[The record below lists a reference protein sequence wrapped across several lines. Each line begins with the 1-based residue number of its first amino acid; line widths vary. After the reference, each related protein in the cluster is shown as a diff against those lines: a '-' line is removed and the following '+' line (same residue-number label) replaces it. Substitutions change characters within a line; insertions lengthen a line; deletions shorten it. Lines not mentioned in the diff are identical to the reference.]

1 MTRIGSLFSGYGGL
15 DMGVQ
20 AAIGGTV
27 AWHCEFDPAASKVLA
42 HHWPDIPNLGD
53 ITTVEWA
60 AVEPVDVLT
69 GGSPCQ
75 DVSHAGKRAGMK
87 AGTRSGLWASMCDAI
102 DVLRPSLVIWE
113 NVRGVLSAE
122 ADSALEPCAGCVG
135 DGSGTVLR
143 ALGRVLGDLADL
155 GYVGGWCG
163 VRAADVGAC
172 HGRFRVFVAAWPA
185 ADPAGEYGPRSVTA
199 GDQGGQP
206 EVAVGDS
213 RSALADA
220 SSLRREPRRPS
231 NSREADSGWPLSD
244 VAGRGLLPTPT
255 SRDGKGRN
263 QRDDTTCLT
272 GALLPSPR
280 ATDGTKGRPGQRGS
294 SGDMML
300 PSAVTL
306 LPTLRATQ
314 GGSNTETV
322 SLLLTPQAHDAQ
334 GPKSPEQVASMRDQG
349 FGVANLNDAVHGDR
363 WGEYAAAIHRH
374 EHTFGRQAPP
384 PIQPSKKGT
393 PQLSPRFSEWMMGLP
408 EGHVTEVPGLTRN
421 EKLKILGNGVV
432 PAQAAAAVA
441 HLLNALE
448 VAA

>member
-143 ALGRVLGDLADL
+143 ALGRVLGDLAGL

-163 VRAADVGAC
+163 LRAADVGAC
-172 HGRFRVFVAAWPA
+172 HGRFRVFVVAWPA
-185 ADPAGEYGPRSVTA
+185 ADVPNIGRERLGGSRLGWSGPA
-199 GDQGGQP
+199 
-206 EVAVGDS
+206 
-213 RSALADA
+213 
-220 SSLRREPRRPS
+220 
-231 NSREADSGWPLSD
+231 N
-244 VAGRGLLPTPT
+244 RGLLPTPT

-272 GALLPSPR
+272 GALLPSSR
-280 ATDGTKGRPGQRGS
+280 ATDGTKGGPGQRHGNGNGHGHGNS
-294 SGDMML
+294 L
-300 PSAVTL
+300 AIEAQRL
-306 LPTLRATQ
+306 LPTP
-314 GGSNTETV
+314 V
-322 SLLLTPQAHDAQ
+322 SGDAKNARNN
-334 GPKSPEQVASMRDQG
+334 GAVRHKLPPT
-349 FGVANLNDAVHGDR
+349 GVHPGDTLIDAVHGDR
-363 WGEYAAAIHRH
+363 WSEYAAAIHRR

-384 PIQPSKKGT
+384 PTQPSKKGT
-393 PQLSPRFSEWMMGLP
+393 PQLSPRFSEWMMCLP

-432 PAQAAAAVA
+432 PAQATAAVA
-441 HLLNALE
+441 HLLNALDE